1 MFLKRFLT
9 IENSAGGYR
18 YDTKRFR
25 RFFYYVYKSR
35 GTYLCYN
42 SFAFILN
49 KMRFIF
55 SYAKLFFLAT
65 FLFLQDFISRLLIK

>member
-9 IENSAGGYR
+9 IENLVWVGGR
-18 YDTKRFR
+18 GRVFDIILSDLDV
-25 RFFYYVYKSR
+25 FFYYVYKTR

-55 SYAKLFFLAT
+55 SYAKLYFLAT
-65 FLFLQDFISRLLIK
+65 FLFL